1 MSVNSKSGPQSSSQS
16 GADGDAAKREA
27 ASAPQASAI
36 DTFDRD
42 RPSRREALQRLGF
55 AAGVG
60 LGVAALGRGVWDKGG
75 FGAATGQGARQVR
88 DYRLSDAHKGELAE
102 IAVARSPK
110 NLPEE
115 LSPEQLVRNALTAMG
130 GMNRFIS
137 RGDVV
142 VIKPNIGWDRMPVH
156 AANTN
161 PDVVGAVVQLAYEAG
176 AKKVVVADGSCN
188 DPNRCFQR
196 SGIWRKAYGLGAEVV
211 LPAEHRFRTMRLKGD
226 VLDEWPIFTT
236 LVEADKV
243 INVPVAKHHNLAKY
257 TAAMKN
263 WYGVLGGRRNRLHQN
278 IDVSIADL
286 ATFMRPTLTVIDA
299 VRVLMRNGPQG
310 GNIDDTRV
318 MNTVIASVDQVAADA
333 LGCTLIGQTREA
345 LPYLKMGHERG
356 IGTMYWENL
365 RVKEV

>member
-1 MSVNSKSGPQSSSQS
+1 VDSRPKPKEERLS
-16 GADGDAAKREA
+16 
-27 ASAPQASAI
+27 
-36 DTFDRD
+36 
-42 RPSRREALQRLGF
+42 RPSRREILTRVG
-55 AAGVG
+55 AATGVLAG
-60 LGVAALGRGVWDKGG
+60 SAVLGRAVWDQGG
-75 FGAATGQGARQVR
+75 FGADLGTGARQVR
-88 DYRLSDAHKGELAE
+88 DYRLKAGPGDFAQLA
-102 IAVARSPK
+102 IARSPK
-110 NLPEE
+110 DVP
-115 LSPEQLVRNALTAMG
+115 SPPAEALVRSALAALG
-130 GMNRFIS
+130 GMGRFVS

-142 VIKPNIGWDRMPVH
+142 VVKPNIGWDRMPIH

-196 SGIWRKAYGLGAEVV
+196 SGIWRKAYAMGAEVV

-236 LVEADKV
+236 LVDADKV
-243 INVPVAKHHNLAKY
+243 INVPVAKHHNLAKF

-278 IDVSIADL
+278 IDTSIADL

-299 VRVLMRNGPQG
+299 MRVLVRNGPQG
-310 GNIDDTRV
+310 GNIDDTKV
-318 MNTVIASVDQVAADA
+318 MNTVVASVDQVAADA
-333 LGCTLIGQTREA
+333 FAATLIGQHRDN

-356 IGTMYWENL
+356 LGTMYWENL

>member
-1 MSVNSKSGPQSSSQS
+1 MAVKSTTEPPPASVGKR
-16 GADGDAAKREA
+16 DDASRANGESRLVGV
-27 ASAPQASAI
+27 
-36 DTFDRD
+36 
-42 RPSRREALQRLGF
+42 SRREMIVRVG
-55 AAGVG
+55 AATGILAG
-60 LGVAALGRGVWDKGG
+60 SAALGRAVWDKGG
-75 FGAATGQGARQVR
+75 FGQETSGGDRQVR
-88 DYRLSDAHKGELAE
+88 DYRLKLTPGENAQLA
-102 IAVARSPK
+102 IARSPK
-110 NLPEE
+110 DLPGSAV
-115 LSPEQLVRNALTAMG
+115 LADDLVRRAMNALG
-130 GMNRFIS
+130 GMTRFIS

-142 VIKPNIGWDRMPVH
+142 VVKPNIGWDRMPIH

-161 PDVVGAVVQLAYEAG
+161 PDVVGAVVQLAFEAG

-196 SGIWRKAYGLGAEVV
+196 SGIWRKAYSLGADVI

-226 VLDEWPIFTT
+226 VLDEWPIFTS
-236 LVEADKV
+236 LVDADKV
-243 INVPVAKHHNLAKY
+243 INVPVAKHHNLAKF

-299 VRVLMRNGPQG
+299 MRVLVRNGPQG

-333 LGCTLIGQTREA
+333 FACTLIGQHRDN

-356 IGTMYWENL
+356 LGTMYWENL
-365 RVKEV
+365 RVREV